1 MQQNNHQRKAT
12 FLTHLTSRLI
22 LGLAAIAILIGQ
34 NVSTVSAQS
43 TANLQNAVYRMNAWL
58 AGSDNAEG
66 WRKYLHLNLLDAQAA
81 LGDQAVLATLQKI
94 HRRFDSDVDGV
105 DAVEFQDVR
114 TGIEQKIKLLS
125 EATGADLNWLADQ
138 AALNYRPI
146 SIGDLEN
153 ARDEAVY
160 ELSLLKKYYRKT
172 MSSRKRAGLFYD
184 LQLNEQIDY
193 LTSLEF
199 ELPPEISVGKTTS
212 QIKDEQQRLKEV
224 EKEIDAMP
232 VGDRANSNDGPGP
245 EENDPLVLPPGP
257 DNGDASLEELK
268 EQQQRIEKRIDELKE
283 MRLDLAEKDRDRVAS
298 RRDVLRQLA
307 RFNSRYEDVAEK
319 RFDPYFLSTALVAE
333 RFNFL
338 YFYGTDDN
346 LQEEF
351 LNRIDTLKETLA
363 ESADMSDRKSHA
375 ELGKLVQWFESA
387 NQVPQMVSAIR
398 AKFSNPNAYFSVSS
412 NMINQLAGQDVSE
425 RQRIKQQLF
434 GRIIRGVANVNGT
447 VSVQL
452 NPDPNQANVTISLLG
467 SITSQ
472 TYTRERKFRIDV
484 NSSGSYS
491 GQRNVFA
498 NVGGFYAD
506 VAEVN
511 ACVYSSYG
519 GITSNIGLIQKL
531 AAKSFAK
538 GKSKADAE
546 SSRRTSDQILEMF
559 QAQTDEALAEGHQQ
573 FDKLQ
578 EKMIDKQSLVPAAY
592 WRTYGDR
599 IEIVAIKQNQG
610 SLAASSPAMVYG
622 ANRDVQA
629 KVHETMLSN
638 YTDPIFAGKTF
649 TNKELEAEATR
660 RFNIEPPAL
669 DPKEDSPLDA
679 DAIPEEQFSITF
691 ARVRPIQF
699 EFDGN
704 RLAVTVTGVRFAQ
717 EGRAIRAGLR
727 FRVQFK
733 LEDIN
738 GQLELRRDG
747 PAQIDYLDPDK
758 KDAKIVAFRSLLE
771 KKLNEG
777 LKDDEGIPIPRNLIP
792 VDQLEN
798 ADVAGNLLLSQL
810 RFEDGWAYVGWE
822 YAPGGYQ
829 SLPVDVPAIVYSPA
843 ESGYEIL
850 SETMEVM
857 EVDSVEGNI
866 LEGQIYVEPPAPVMN
881 EGEVIIT
888 Q

>member
-1 MQQNNHQRKAT
+1 MHQTNHQRKAT
-12 FLTHLTSRLI
+12 SLTKLTNRLI
-22 LGLAAIAILIGQ
+22 LGLAAIVILLGQ
-34 NVSTVSAQS
+34 NVSTASAQS
-43 TANLQNAVYRMNAWL
+43 TTNLQNAVYRMNAWL

-81 LGDQAVLATLQKI
+81 LGDQADLATLQKI

-114 TGIEQKIKLLS
+114 AGIERQIKLLS
-125 EATGADLNWLADQ
+125 KATGADLNWLAEQ
-138 AALNYRPI
+138 AASHYHSI
-146 SIGDLEN
+146 SIGDLSN

-160 ELSLLKKYYRKT
+160 ELSLLKKYYRRM

-193 LTSLEF
+193 LESLEF
-199 ELPPEISVGKTTS
+199 ELPPAISVGKTTS
-212 QIKDEQQRLKEV
+212 QIKDEQQRLKQV

-232 VGDRANSNDGPGP
+232 VDGRAVTENNSSP
-245 EENDPLVLPPGP
+245 EGNAPLVLPPGP
-257 DNGDASLEELK
+257 DNGDVSLEELK
-268 EQQQRIEKRIDELKE
+268 DQQQRIEKRIGELKE
-283 MRLDLAEKDRDRVAS
+283 MRLELAERDRDRVAA
-298 RRDVLRQLA
+298 RKNVLRQLA
-307 RFNSRYEDVAEK
+307 RFNSRYEIVAEK
-319 RFDPYFLSTALVAE
+319 RLDPYFLSTALVAE

-351 LNRIDTLKETLA
+351 LNRIDALKETLA
-363 ESADMSDRKSHA
+363 ASSDMSDRKSHA
-375 ELGKLVQWFESA
+375 ELGKLIQWFESA
-387 NQVPQMVSAIR
+387 SQVPQLVSAVR

-425 RQRIKQQLF
+425 RQRIKQQIF
-434 GRIIRGVANVNGT
+434 GRIIRGVANVNGS
-447 VSVQL
+447 VQVQL
-452 NPDPNQANVTISLLG
+452 NPDPYQANVTISLLG

-472 TYTRERKFRIDV
+472 TYTRERKFRIDIAA
-484 NSSGSYS
+484 NGTYS
-491 GQRNVFA
+491 GQRNIFA
-498 NVGGFYAD
+498 NVGGFYAN
-506 VAEVN
+506 VADVN
-511 ACVYSSYG
+511 ACVYSSFG
-519 GITSNIGLIQKL
+519 GINSNIGLVQKL

-559 QAQTDEALAEGHQQ
+559 QAQTDEALAQGREQ

-599 IEIVAIKQNQG
+599 IEIVANKQNQG
-610 SLAASSPAMVYG
+610 SLAASTPAMVYG
-622 ANRDVQA
+622 VNRDVQA

-649 TNKELEAEATR
+649 TNKELEAEAIK
-660 RFNIEPPAL
+660 RFNIDPPAL

-679 DAIPEEQFSITF
+679 DAVPEEQFSITF
-691 ARVRPIQF
+691 SRVRPIQF

-733 LEDIN
+733 LEDVN
-738 GQLELRRDG
+738 GQLELLRDG
-747 PAQIDYLDPDK
+747 PAEIDYLDPDK

-798 ADVAGNLLLSQL
+798 ADVAGKLLLSQL
-810 RFEDGWAYVGWE
+810 RFENGWAYIGWE

-829 SLPVDVPAIVYSPA
+829 SLLVDVPAIVYPPA

-850 SETMEVM
+850 SETMEVI
-857 EVDSVEGNI
+857 EVDAVEGNV
-866 LEGQIYVEPPAPVMN
+866 LEGQIYVQPPVPFIN
-881 EGEVIIT
+881 DGEVIIT

>member
-1 MQQNNHQRKAT
+1 MMYKHNRRCTA
-12 FLTHLTSRLI
+12 SRLLSQLFFGLTAIVI
-22 LGLAAIAILIGQ
+22 LLGQ

-66 WRKYLHLNLLDAQAA
+66 WRKYLHLNLLDAQSA
-81 LGDQAVLATLQKI
+81 LGDQADLRTLQKI

-114 TGIEQKIKLLS
+114 VGIERKITLLS
-125 EATGADLNWLADQ
+125 EASGVDVNWMADQ
-138 AALNYRPI
+138 AAVHYQPI
-146 SIGDLEN
+146 TIRDLED

-184 LQLNEQIDY
+184 LQLNEQIDF
-193 LTSLEF
+193 LSSLEF
-199 ELPPEISVGKTTS
+199 ELPPGISVGKTTS
-212 QIKDEQQRLKEV
+212 QIKDEQKRLKEV

-232 VGDRANSNDGPGP
+232 VDEEDDDEDKPGP
-245 EENDPLVLPPGP
+245 DVDPMVLPPGP
-257 DNGDASLEELK
+257 DNGDQSLEELK
-268 EQQQRIEKRIDELKE
+268 EQKSRIKKRIDELKE
-283 MRLDLAEKDRDRVAS
+283 MRLELAEKDRDRVEA

-307 RFNSRYEDVAEK
+307 KFNSRYDDVAEK

-346 LQEEF
+346 LQEEY
-351 LNRIDTLKETLA
+351 LNRVDALKETLS
-363 ESADMSDRKSHA
+363 ESADMSDRKAHA

-387 NQVPQMVSAIR
+387 NQLPQVVSAIR
-398 AKFSNPNAYFSVSS
+398 AKFSNPNAYLSVSS
-412 NMINQLAGQDVSE
+412 SMINQLGGQDVSE

-434 GRIIRGVANVNGT
+434 GRIIRGVANVNGS
-447 VSVQL
+447 VQVQL
-452 NPDPNQANVTISLLG
+452 NPDPFQANVTIMLLG

-491 GQRNVFA
+491 GFRNVFA

-519 GITSNIGLIQKL
+519 GINTNIGLVQKL

-559 QAQTDEALAEGHQQ
+559 ASQTDEALAQGHEQ

-610 SLAASSPAMVYG
+610 SLAASSPAMAYG
-622 ANRDVQA
+622 VNRDVQA
-629 KVHETMLSN
+629 KIHETMLSN

-649 TNKELEAEATR
+649 TNEELEAEAKK
-660 RFNIEPPAL
+660 RFDIKPPAL
-669 DPKEDSPLDA
+669 DPDEDSPLDA

-691 ARVRPIQF
+691 SRVRPIQF

-733 LEDIN
+733 FEDVN

-747 PAQIDYLDPDK
+747 PAEIDYLDPDK

-798 ADVAGNLLLSQL
+798 ADVAGKLLLSQL
-810 RFEDGWAYVGWE
+810 RFENGWAYIGWE
-822 YAPGGYQ
+822 YAPGGYP
-829 SLPVDVPAIVYSPA
+829 SLPVDVPAIVYPPA

-850 SETMEVM
+850 SDTIEEMEG
-857 EVDSVEGNI
+857 DSVEASV
-866 LEGQIYVEPPAPVMN
+866 LEGQIYVEPPTPTM
-881 EGEVIIT
+881 GESEEIIV

>member
-1 MQQNNHQRKAT
+1 MMHTKNYHRSVTRLSNPMG
-12 FLTHLTSRLI
+12 RLI
-22 LGLAAIAILIGQ
+22 LGLAAIVILLGQ

-81 LGDQAVLATLQKI
+81 LGDQADLATLQKI

-114 TGIEQKIKLLS
+114 AGIERQITLLS
-125 EATGADLNWLADQ
+125 EASGADLNWLADQ
-138 AALNYRPI
+138 AATQYYSI
-146 SIGDLEN
+146 SIRDLEN

-172 MSSRKRAGLFYD
+172 MSSRKRADLFYD

-193 LTSLEF
+193 LASLEF
-199 ELPPEISVGKTTS
+199 ELPPGISVGKTTS
-212 QIKDEQQRLKEV
+212 QIKDEQQRLKDV

-232 VGDRANSNDGPGP
+232 FDGRADAEDKPGP
-245 EENDPLVLPPGP
+245 EDDPMVLPPGP
-257 DNGDASLEELK
+257 DNGGESLKDLK
-268 EQQQRIEKRIDELKE
+268 EQQQRIKKRIDELKE
-283 MRLDLAEKDRDRVAS
+283 MRLELAEKDRDRVQT

-307 RFNSRYEDVAEK
+307 RFNSRYDEVALK

-346 LQEEF
+346 LQEEY

-363 ESADMSDRKSHA
+363 ASSDMSDRKSHA

-387 NQVPQMVSAIR
+387 NQVPKMVSAVR
-398 AKFSNPNAYFSVSS
+398 AKFSNPNAYLSVSS

-434 GRIIRGVANVNGT
+434 GRIIRGVANVNGS
-447 VSVQL
+447 VQVQL
-452 NPDPNQANVTISLLG
+452 NPDPYQANVTISLLG
-467 SITSQ
+467 TITSQ
-472 TYTRERKFRIDV
+472 TYTRERKFRIDIGA
-484 NSSGSYS
+484 SGSYS
-491 GQRNVFA
+491 GYRNIFA

-519 GITSNIGLIQKL
+519 GINSNIGLVQKL
-531 AAKSFAK
+531 AAESFAK
-538 GKSKADAE
+538 GKSKSDRE
-546 SSRRTSDQILEMF
+546 SSRRTREQILEMF
-559 QAQTDEALAEGHQQ
+559 VSQTDEALALGHEQ

-578 EKMIDKQSLVPAAY
+578 QQMLDKQSLVPAAY

-599 IEIVAIKQNQG
+599 IEIVANKQNQG
-610 SLAASSPAMVYG
+610 SLAASSPAVDHG
-622 ANRDVQA
+622 VNRDVQA
-629 KVHETMLSN
+629 KIHETMLSN

-649 TNKELEAEATR
+649 TNEELEAEAMK
-660 RFNIEPPAL
+660 RFNIDPPAL
-669 DPKEDSPLDA
+669 DSEEDSPLDA
-679 DAIPEEQFSITF
+679 DAIEEEQFSITF
-691 ARVRPIQF
+691 SRVRPIQF

-733 LEDIN
+733 LEDVN

-747 PAQIDYLDPDK
+747 PAEIDYLDPDK

-792 VDQLEN
+792 CGSIKERRC
-798 ADVAGNLLLSQL
+798 G
-810 RFEDGWAYVGWE
+810 
-822 YAPGGYQ
+822 
-829 SLPVDVPAIVYSPA
+829 
-843 ESGYEIL
+843 
-850 SETMEVM
+850 
-857 EVDSVEGNI
+857 
-866 LEGQIYVEPPAPVMN
+866 
-881 EGEVIIT
+881 GEVVAVSVAVRGRLGLYRLGVRPGRIPIAAC
-888 Q
+888 

>member
-1 MQQNNHQRKAT
+1 MMYKHNQRHA
-12 FLTHLTSRLI
+12 FANPYSRLI
-22 LGLAAIAILIGQ
+22 FGLIAIAILMGQ
-34 NVSTVSAQS
+34 NVSTASAQS

-81 LGDQAVLATLQKI
+81 LGDQADLTTLQKI

-105 DAVEFQDVR
+105 DAVEFQDVQFH
-114 TGIEQKIKLLS
+114 IQQKIQLLS
-125 EATGADLNWLADQ
+125 KSSGADLNWMASQ
-138 AALNYRPI
+138 ATHHYQSI
-146 SIGDLEN
+146 SISDLEN

-172 MSSRKRAGLFYD
+172 MSSRKRANLFYD
-184 LQLNEQIDY
+184 LQLNDQIEY
-193 LTSLEF
+193 LSTLEF
-199 ELPPEISVGKTTS
+199 ELPPAISVGKTTS
-212 QIKDEQQRLKEV
+212 QIKDEQQRLKDV
-224 EKEIDAMP
+224 EKDIDAMP
-232 VGDRANSNDGPGP
+232 VGPADAEDTPAP
-245 EENDPLVLPPGP
+245 DDPMVLPPGP
-257 DNGDASLEELK
+257 DNGEASLDELK
-268 EQQQRIEKRIDELKE
+268 EQRQRIRKRIGELKE
-283 MRLDLAEKDRDRVAS
+283 MRLELAEKDRDRVDE

-346 LQEEF
+346 LQEEY
-351 LNRIDTLKETLA
+351 LSRVDTLKDTLA

-387 NQVPQMVSAIR
+387 NQLPQLVSAIR
-398 AKFSNPNAYFSVSS
+398 AKFSNPNAYLSVSS
-412 NMINQLAGQDVSE
+412 SMINQLGGQNVSE

-447 VSVQL
+447 VQVQL
-452 NPDPNQANVTISLLG
+452 NPDPYQANVTISLLG

-491 GQRNVFA
+491 GFRNVFA

-519 GITSNIGLIQKL
+519 GITSNIGLVQKL

-538 GKSKADAE
+538 GKAKADSE

-559 QAQTDEALAEGHQQ
+559 QEQTDEALAQGREQ
-573 FDKLQ
+573 FDALQ

-610 SLAASSPAMVYG
+610 SLAASMPAMTYG
-622 ANRDVQA
+622 VNRDVQA
-629 KVHETMLSN
+629 KIHETMLSN

-649 TNKELEAEATR
+649 TNKELEAEAMR
-660 RFNIEPPAL
+660 RFNIQPPAL
-669 DPKEDSPLDA
+669 DPEEDSPLDA

-691 ARVRPIQF
+691 SRVRPIQF

-733 LEDIN
+733 LEDVN

-747 PAQIDYLDPDK
+747 PAEIDYLDPDK

-792 VDQLEN
+792 VDQMEN
-798 ADVAGNLLLSQL
+798 ADIAENLLLSQL

-829 SLPVDVPAIVYSPA
+829 SLPVDVPAIVYPPA

-850 SETMEVM
+850 SERIEVIQNG
-857 EVDSVEGNI
+857 DVEGSV
-866 LEGQIYVEPPAPVMN
+866 LEGQFYAEPPAPVMG
-881 EGEVIIT
+881 EGEVIIV